1 MEFMSKKYHIF
12 KRPNKNIRVNVEEK
26 ILPNNSSNLL
36 GPQVPK
42 YIVIH
47 EVSLGTGKSPSEFN
61 MEHYYKK
68 IYDAGQSGS
77 TIGYHYLVGDNSIYH
92 FIPDNI
98 ATGHTGT
105 DFGNH
110 KSIGVERLIC
120 KGINYEYAI
129 HNQAKLIATLML
141 KHNIPLSNVITHK
154 EMQLRYGS
162 EERRNNP
169 KQCPG
174 RLIAGFRGTLND
186 FRTEIKRCF
195 MHGWFFNELLDE
207 KTINKIPDVMAW
219 AQRKYMEEINMKKQG
234 RMRNINKD
242 DIER

>member
-1 MEFMSKKYHIF
+1 MSKKYHIF

-195 MHGWFFNELLDE
+195 MHGWFFNELLDK

-219 AQRKYMEEINMKKQG
+219 AQRKYREEINMKKQG